1 MKRAGTMPDTLHDST
16 PYRLSEVSTF
26 YLKSAAFLACMGIL
40 LYMGLAA
47 KYPPIHDAMHSVR
60 HALAIVP
67 CH

>member
-1 MKRAGTMPDTLHDST
+1 M
-16 PYRLSEVSTF
+16 LSASIASITHGLPEAVGF
-26 YLKSAAFLACMGIL
+26 YLKSTLFLTCVGIL

-47 KYPPIHDAMHSVR
+47 SYPPLHDAMHSVR